1 MYASSSKFVLPHGV
15 SGEFPVLGQGLHLAD
30 GGKLFASSHRAL
42 LPPVSVRGP
51 DLKREEEIEEDCRE
65 EEDRPEVK
73 AEKSKKDEKGAK
85 EDEQLRWC
93 LGKS

>member
-1 MYASSSKFVLPHGV
+1 M
-15 SGEFPVLGQGLHLAD
+15 EFLVNFLYLAKDSILLMEGNSLHL
-30 GGKLFASSHRAL
+30 LTV

-51 DLKREEEIEEDCRE
+51 DLKREEEIEEDYRE

-85 EDEQLRWC
+85 EDEQLRRC